1 MVTGSNPIVATKLI
15 NKYKI
20 MLYNEWGD
28 ENPTYEALKEMYDAL
43 KSSDEWAGVRYESA
57 RERYEELNIGD
68 SYQGGL

>member
-1 MVTGSNPIVATKLI
+1 
-15 NKYKI
+15 

-28 ENPTYEALKEMYDAL
+28 ENPKYEALKEMYDTL
-43 KSSDEWAGVRYESA
+43 KSGDEWAGVRYESA